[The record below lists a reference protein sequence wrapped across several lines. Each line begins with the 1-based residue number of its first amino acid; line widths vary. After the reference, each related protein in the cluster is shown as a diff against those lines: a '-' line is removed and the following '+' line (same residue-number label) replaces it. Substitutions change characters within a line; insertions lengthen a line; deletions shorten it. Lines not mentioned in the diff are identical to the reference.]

1 MMRIFFKKSLKE
13 IQEEKENENYKEKIQ
28 QLQQEN
34 ASLREELELTQ
45 EVVNEMLFN
54 SLGGE

>member
-1 MMRIFFKKSLKE
+1 MMKIFFQKSLKE
-13 IQEEKENENYKEKIQ
+13 IQLEKEKENYKEKIQ

-45 EVVNEMLFN
+45 EAVNEILFN

>member
-1 MMRIFFKKSLKE
+1 MKIFFEKDLKE
-13 IQEEKENENYKEKIQ
+13 IQKEKREKNYIKQIQ
-28 QLQQEN
+28 DLKKEN

-45 EVVNEMLFN
+45 EAVNEILFN

>member
-1 MMRIFFKKSLKE
+1 MKIFFQKSLKE
-13 IQEEKENENYKEKIQ
+13 LQLEKENENYKEKIQ

-45 EVVNEMLFN
+45 EAVNEILFKGQ
-54 SLGGE
+54 GGE

>member
-1 MMRIFFKKSLKE
+1 MKIFFEKDLKE
-13 IQEEKENENYKEKIQ
+13 IQEEKRNKNYIKQIQ
-28 QLQQEN
+28 DLKNEN

-45 EVVNEMLFN
+45 EVVNEILFN

>member
-1 MMRIFFKKSLKE
+1 MKIFFEKDLKE
-13 IQEEKENENYKEKIQ
+13 IQKEKINKNYIKQ
-28 QLQQEN
+28 IQDLKNEN

-45 EVVNEMLFN
+45 EAVNEILFN

>member
-1 MMRIFFKKSLKE
+1 MKIFFGKSLKE
-13 IQEEKENENYKEKIQ
+13 IQKEKEEANYREKIQ

-34 ASLREELELTQ
+34 VSLREELELTQ
-45 EVVNEMLFN
+45 EAVNELLFN

>member
-1 MMRIFFKKSLKE
+1 MKIFFQKDLKE
-13 IQEEKENENYKEKIQ
+13 IQKEKKDKNYAKQ
-28 QLQQEN
+28 MQDLKNEN

-45 EVVNEMLFN
+45 EVINEILFN

>member
-1 MMRIFFKKSLKE
+1 MKIFFEKDIKE
-13 IQEEKENENYKEKIQ
+13 IQKEKREKNYIKQIQ
-28 QLQQEN
+28 DLKNEN

-45 EVVNEMLFN
+45 EAVNEILFN

>member
-1 MMRIFFKKSLKE
+1 MKIFFEKSLKE
-13 IQEEKENENYKEKIQ
+13 IQLEKENENYKEKIQ

-45 EVVNEMLFN
+45 TAVNEILFN

>member
-1 MMRIFFKKSLKE
+1 MKIFFGKSLKE
-13 IQEEKENENYKEKIQ
+13 IQKEKEETNYQEKIQ

-45 EVVNEMLFN
+45 EAVNDLLFGEE
-54 SLGGE
+54 GGE

>member
-1 MMRIFFKKSLKE
+1 MKIFFEKDLKE
-13 IQEEKENENYKEKIQ
+13 IQKEKREKNYIKQIQ
-28 QLQQEN
+28 DLKNEN

-45 EVVNEMLFN
+45 EAVNEILFN

>member
-1 MMRIFFKKSLKE
+1 MRVFFKKSLKE
-13 IQEEKENENYKEKIQ
+13 LQLEKENENYKEKIET
-28 QLQQEN
+28 LQQEN
-34 ASLREELELTQ
+34 TSLKEELELTQ